1 MTLRKPGE
9 VSLERA
15 LSKLG
20 IASRTQARAWIQ
32 EGRVKVN
39 GVVVRNPGKPV
50 VPERI
55 RVEIDGV
62 QETRRSFQ
70 LLALHKPSGLVTTRS
85 DERGRPTVFSLLPG
99 RGHLAP
105 VGRLDL
111 ATTGLLLFTNDTRL
125 SDWLTDPQTGIERE
139 YVVTVRGEV
148 GESVVARIL
157 SGFEHE
163 GEWLQAD
170 HLERQKV
177 SGRESHLKIVLRQ
190 GKNREVRRLFE
201 SQGHPV
207 TRLKR
212 IRYGGIALGD
222 LPVGQVR
229 EISPEQA
236 RAAFPDAPEFK
247 NL

>member
-1 MTLRKPGE
+1 MSGRKPGE

-20 IASRTQARAWIQ
+20 IASRTQARAWIL
-32 EGRVKVN
+32 EGRVRVN
-39 GVVVRNPGKPV
+39 GVLTKNPGKPV
-50 VPERI
+50 VPEKVKI
-55 RVEIDGV
+55 EVDGKL
-62 QETRRSFQ
+62 EARRAFQ
-70 LLALHKPSGLVTTRS
+70 LIALHKPKGLVTTRL
-85 DERGRPTVFSLLPG
+85 DERGRPTVFSLLEG
-99 RGHLAP
+99 FGHLSP

-125 SDWLTDPQTGIERE
+125 SDWLTDPKTGLERE

-148 GESVVARIL
+148 KPSVTESIL
-157 SGFEHE
+157 TGFTHD

-170 HLERQKV
+170 ALEVLKT
-177 SGRESHLKIVLRQ
+177 SARESHLRIILRQ

-212 IRYGGIALGD
+212 IRYGQLTLGD
-222 LPVGQVR
+222 LPVGKFR
-229 EISPEQA
+229 EISPEEV
-236 RAAFPDAPEFK
+236 RTAFPEAPEFK
-247 NL
+247 GL